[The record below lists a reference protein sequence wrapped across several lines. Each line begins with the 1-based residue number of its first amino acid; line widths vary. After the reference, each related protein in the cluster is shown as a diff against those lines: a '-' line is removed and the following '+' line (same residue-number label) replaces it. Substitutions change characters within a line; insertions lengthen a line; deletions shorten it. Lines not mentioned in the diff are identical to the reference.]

1 MKQRRALLPS
11 SAPPS
16 CLCGG
21 PSALL
26 IYACFVSTSRL
37 SRKALWPLTG
47 ELFYGGV
54 LNLDIEMRV
63 MHSQRGKPCGWVE
76 EALKKEKEEEH
87 SVDTVQRAKLQ

>member
-1 MKQRRALLPS
+1 MHVLFPLHG
-11 SAPPS
+11 SAERHF
-16 CLCGG
+16 G
-21 PSALL
+21 PSL
-26 IYACFVSTSRL
+26 VSF
-37 SRKALWPLTG
+37 
-47 ELFYGGV
+47 FYGGV